1 MRGNVLH
8 QPDLWQ
14 WLDVRMTV
22 KNAAKSS
29 SVGGRIRAD
38 SRGEKKQVKQLK
50 SKISIRTL
58 RLKHQS
64 DFLPH

>member
-22 KNAAKSS
+22 KNAAQSS
-29 SVGGRIRAD
+29 SVGKRIRAD
-38 SRGEKKQVKQLK
+38 FRRKEKTVEA
-50 SKISIRTL
+50 T
-58 RLKHQS
+58 
-64 DFLPH
+64 